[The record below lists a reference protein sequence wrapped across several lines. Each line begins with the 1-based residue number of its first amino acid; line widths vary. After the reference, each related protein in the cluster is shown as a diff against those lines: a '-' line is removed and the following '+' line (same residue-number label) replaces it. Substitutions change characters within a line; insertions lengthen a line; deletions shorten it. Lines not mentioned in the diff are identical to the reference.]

1 MKIKKIYFNRMY
13 DQWRGEPLYVEDG
26 LDDDKLYVRIMDV
39 PNYKEGAVNVIIADY
54 KDLIGGTYTVL
65 GQMDFDKKLAIFKIP
80 LSILSNNGIYEV
92 VFSLSFNAKDK
103 EGLLLKTP
111 IQTFEIIDTIEA
123 DNEAIA
129 QDPHYPI
136 LVDLINQLAEYK
148 VDTSVFPTREEM
160 MKAIEENLNE
170 NSMDEILKEIQAN
183 GYITLD
189 KLNIILK
196 NYTSKE
202 DLDGYVK
209 EGDLDKFITSL
220 QLVQELNKYVLKE
233 KGKGLSTHDLTDDL
247 YEKLVNLNI
256 KEGEISI
263 NLSDYQKVTDNTLET
278 NNKTITGAINEVNKT
293 LITHEDNISKILEV
307 VDKPPTFTNPTI
319 NISVSK
325 AIIQHNILTNITIT
339 PSFSKNDA
347 GNITSYLLKKGDE
360 VLVNSSS
367 IQTYIDSNILMSH
380 GSSITYTATVEY
392 GDGENKTS
400 DFGVE
405 YQGIKA
411 GSINTNSTI
420 KAYALSYYG
429 VIDSAETINV
439 STLTSRLS
447 TSKSYI
453 ATYNMTKQRS
463 VYMYPKSFG
472 TLNSIKDSNNFEYIN
487 SYTRSEM
494 TYNNVYYYVYI
505 LTDPVTITNFKQIF
519 N

>member
-347 GNITSYLLKKGDE
+347 GNITSYLLKK
-360 VLVNSSS
+360 
-367 IQTYIDSNILMSH
+367 TMKYW
-380 GSSITYTATVEY
+380 
-392 GDGENKTS
+392 
-400 DFGVE
+400 
-405 YQGIKA
+405 
-411 GSINTNSTI
+411 
-420 KAYALSYYG
+420 
-429 VIDSAETINV
+429 
-439 STLTSRLS
+439 
-447 TSKSYI
+447 
-453 ATYNMTKQRS
+453 
-463 VYMYPKSFG
+463 
-472 TLNSIKDSNNFEYIN
+472 
-487 SYTRSEM
+487 
-494 TYNNVYYYVYI
+494 
-505 LTDPVTITNFKQIF
+505 
-519 N
+519 